1 MNITPA
7 LPPRFFTWL
16 LKRAVQPSTAD
27 EVLGDLHEEFVRMR
41 MTRGDRQ
48 ARVWYAVQSVRLAG
62 RMTADHIARGASS
75 ASRPRP
81 ASHSGDSV
89 MSNVA
94 TETLRAFRS
103 LMKRPALTALIVVP
117 LALGLG
123 ANAAI
128 FALIDA
134 VILRPFTIP
143 GVDQVV
149 MIAQTAPDGELD
161 IRETVAPANYF
172 DWKKSVTSVEHMA
185 AFDYWDVNLA
195 GGDASERVSGF
206 YVTADFF
213 AALNV
218 APAIGRA
225 FLKEEETPGRH
236 QRVILSHDLWQRR
249 FASDPA
255 ITGKTVQLD
264 TVPYEIVGV
273 APEGFNFPLGADLWA
288 PLALDAAAAAT
299 RSDRYLSVIGR
310 LAPGR
315 HVEDAAAEV
324 TVVGQRLEQQY
335 PEANRQRGA
344 RAMTLTKGMQDR
356 GLGPIAN
363 LWQAA
368 AGFVLLIACANIANL
383 LLARGVERQRE
394 LAVRTAL
401 GASRLRLVRE
411 MLIESSVL
419 ALLAVPAALAVAWVG
434 VRLIRVNLPSTLVRY
449 MEGWQ
454 RIDVDGRLIA
464 FTIGLAVL
472 TAILFG
478 IMPAIRA
485 SRPHLTETLK
495 DGGRGAS
502 SGRQRQRLRHALVI
516 AEIALA
522 LPLLVASGMTTL
534 GSYRFLYGSQGYEPD
549 GLLMMRAVL
558 PDARYL
564 EPEARRRF
572 VADMSARLVALPGVK
587 SVAISN
593 VLPATGS
600 NSGRAIELEGVPN
613 PDPANPPMV
622 DNRVVN
628 AAYLSTLGIPL
639 LRGRNFSAADTADS
653 LPVAIISRSTAEKHF
668 PGADPIGRRIKIG
681 SSPLVTIVGISG
693 DVIHDWF
700 SRRDAPTVYRPYDQA
715 PSGYLAIGV
724 RADGDLS
731 ALIPPVRGAVRALDP
746 AQALFE
752 VRPMTVA
759 LSERTIGL
767 QYVAAIM
774 AIFGMLALVLAV
786 VGVYSLMAFI
796 ITQRTHEI
804 GVRIALGANHRDVL
818 RLTVGQALR
827 MTAIGVTIGLLLS
840 AAMGRGLEA
849 ALVGVISSDIRLSL
863 GFAAVLVLAA
873 VSAGYLPARRATG
886 IDPIAALRA
895 E

>member
-1 MNITPA
+1 MSNRPA
-7 LPPRFFTWL
+7 TPPRFFAWL
-16 LKRAVQPSTAD
+16 LTRALRTPVAD
-27 EVLGDLHEEFVRMR
+27 EILGDLHEEFQSVRA
-41 MTRGDRQ
+41 TRGN
-48 ARVWYAVQSVRLAG
+48 ARARAWYAVHSLKLAT
-62 RMTADHIARGASS
+62 RMTADHVVRGTSS
-75 ASRPRP
+75 QASRRP
-81 ASHSGDSV
+81 APNPGDSV
-89 MSNVA
+89 MRNVG
-94 TETLRAFRS
+94 TEIQRALRS
-103 LMKRPALTALIVVP
+103 LLKRPAMTALIVVP

-143 GVDQVV
+143 GVEKVV
-149 MIAQTAPDGELD
+149 MLAQTAAGANLD
-161 IRETVAPANYF
+161 IRETVSPANYL

-185 AFDYWDVNLA
+185 AFDYWDVNMA
-195 GGDASERVSGF
+195 GGDESERVSGF

-213 AALNV
+213 AALDV
-218 APAIGRA
+218 APAIGRV
-225 FLKEEETPGRH
+225 FLKDEETPGRH
-236 QRVILSHDLWQRR
+236 QRVILSHDLWKRR

-264 TVPYEIVGV
+264 TVPFEIVGV
-273 APEGFNFPLGADLWA
+273 APEGFNFPLGAELWA
-288 PLALDAAAAAT
+288 PLSFDAATAAT
-299 RSDRYLSVIGR
+299 RNDRYLSVIGR
-310 LAPGR
+310 LAPER
-315 HVEDAAAEV
+315 TVEDAAAEV
-324 TVVGQRLEQQY
+324 SVVGQRLEQQY
-335 PEANRQRGA
+335 PEANRGRGA
-344 RAMTLTKGMQDR
+344 RAMSLVEGMQDR

-401 GASRLRLVRE
+401 GAGRLRLVRE

-419 ALLAVPAALAVAWVG
+419 AMLAVPAALAVAWVG
-434 VRLIRVNLPSTLVRY
+434 VRLIRVNLPPSLVRY

-464 FTIGLAVL
+464 FTIALAFL

-485 SRPHLTETLK
+485 SRPRLTETLK

-502 SGRQRQRLRHALVI
+502 AGRQRQRLRHALVI

-522 LPLLVASGMTTL
+522 LPLLVASGMTTF
-534 GSYRFLYGSQGYEPD
+534 GSYRFLYGSQGYEPA
-549 GLLMMRAVL
+549 GLLTMRAVL

-564 EPEARRRF
+564 EPAARRRF
-572 VADMSARLVALPGVK
+572 ASDLSTQLAALPGVK
-587 SVAISN
+587 SVAITN
-593 VLPATGS
+593 VLPSTGT
-600 NSGRAIELEGVPN
+600 NSGRAIELEGTPI

-622 DNRVVN
+622 DNRLVTES
-628 AAYLSTLGIPL
+628 YLSTLGIPL
-639 LRGRNFSAADTADS
+639 LRGRGFTAADTADS
-653 LPVAIISRSTAEKHF
+653 MPVAIISRSAADKHF
-668 PGADPIGRRIKIG
+668 PGADPIGRRIKLG
-681 SSPLVTIVGISG
+681 SSPLLTIVGISG

-700 SRRDAPTVYRPYDQA
+700 SRRDAPTVYRPYVQA
-715 PSGYLAIGV
+715 PTGYIAVAV

-731 ALIPPVRGAVRALDP
+731 ALISPVRAAVRAIDP
-746 AQALFE
+746 AQALFD
-752 VRPMTVA
+752 VRPMTEA

-804 GVRIALGANHRDVL
+804 GVRIALGANRRDVL
-818 RLTVGQALR
+818 RLTVGQSLR
-827 MTAIGVTIGLLLS
+827 MTAVGVTIGLLLS
-840 AAMGRGLEA
+840 AALGRGLEA
-849 ALVGVISSDIRLSL
+849 ALVGVISSDVRLSL

-873 VSAGYLPARRATG
+873 LSAGYLPARRATA